1 MRTTVRLTLA
11 LVLSAPALAH
21 AYCYSIYDTNNHLSF
36 QSTVAPIDLSQRIS
50 DAMAQ
55 RFPGRHL
62 VITPDT
68 NDCREVRASSEPNRP
83 RVRAPG
89 QPSPILTNVETETE
103 TATPS
108 PRRSRARR

>member
-1 MRTTVRLTLA
+1 MRTTARLTLA
-11 LVLSAPALAH
+11 LLLSTPALAH
-21 AYCYSIYDTNNHLSF
+21 AYCYSIYDANNHLSF

-55 RFPGRHL
+55 RYPGRHL
-62 VITPDT
+62 VILPDT
-68 NDCREVRASSEPNRP
+68 TDCREVRASSEPNRP
-83 RVRAPG
+83 RVAAPG
-89 QPSPILTNVETETE
+89 QPSPMLSNVEVE

>member
-1 MRTTVRLTLA
+1 MRTTARLTLA
-11 LVLSAPALAH
+11 LLLSTPALAH

-62 VITPDT
+62 VIIPDPPT
-68 NDCREVRASSEPNRP
+68 AARSALQAEPASR
-83 RVRAPG
+83 RRTG
-89 QPSPILTNVETETE
+89 GPSPMLSNVEIESS
-103 TATPS
+103 TP
-108 PRRSRARR
+108 PRR